1 MINAEYW
8 REVYKVIVSAI
19 IYCGVIALMA
29 WGSFMMIKPISDP
42 REVESERDPETSG
55 IIQIGDGE
63 WIVDGKWKLERI
75 EEPSP
80 KQEVEK

>member
-1 MINAEYW
+1 MKLLDLTKAVRDLETEIEP
-8 REVYKVIVSAI
+8 ESVGIV
-19 IYCGVIALMA
+19 
-29 WGSFMMIKPISDP
+29 
-42 REVESERDPETSG
+42 R
-55 IIQIGDGE
+55 IGDGE